1 MFRSSRIVVGALLLA
16 TLIGGIAK
24 AAEKDNYNVGPDHV
38 AIKGYDPVAYFDGG
52 APAVGD
58 EKITA
63 EFGGVIYRF
72 ASDAHKQTFLADPK
86 HYCPQY
92 GGWCATALAVGHG
105 KVDVDPKSF
114 KVTDGKLFL
123 FYKGLLGD
131 ARKSWVK
138 DEPGNIVKADQAW
151 KKIAE

>member
-1 MFRSSRIVVGALLLA
+1 MIKILLFASLFVPIIATSQVREKNFNLDNHLA
-16 TLIGGIAK
+16 IQ
-24 AAEKDNYNVGPDHV
+24 
-38 AIKGYDPVAYFDGG
+38 GYDPTAYFNTHKAVKGKKEFSYNYEG
-52 APAVGD
+52 VTYYFSSAENRNLFIANPAKY
-58 EKITA
+58 E
-63 EFGGVIYRF
+63 
-72 ASDAHKQTFLADPK
+72 
-86 HYCPQY
+86 PQY

-123 FYKGLLGD
+123 FYNGLLAD
-131 ARKSWVK
+131 ARKVWVK